1 VNRLSQALEIAEQVA
16 DLYGDIVR
24 WRSDFERF
32 RESNGILTS
41 LRLSLLNQSLWNEFK
56 QRCDP
61 KFIEDFFDSKLGI

>member
-1 VNRLSQALEIAEQVA
+1 MNRISNALTVGEQIA
-16 DLYGDIVR
+16 DLYGEVDR

-32 RESNGILTS
+32 RESNGILAS

-61 KFIEDFFDSKLGI
+61 KFIEDFF